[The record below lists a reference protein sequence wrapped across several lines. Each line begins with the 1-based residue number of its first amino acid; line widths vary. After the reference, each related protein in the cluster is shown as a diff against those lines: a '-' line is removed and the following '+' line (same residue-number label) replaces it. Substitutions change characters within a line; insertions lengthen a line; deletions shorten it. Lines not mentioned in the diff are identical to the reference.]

1 LLDSDLF
8 FFQFYLSFFFF
19 LQVRRKTYSIVAK
32 IIQKVSLMNLKSFF
46 VVVEIIWIASLAIIV
61 ITFPIKIIIVSYY
74 YSTYTLT
81 PSYFNQFKSTFCL
94 HALPK
99 IKKKLR
105 KN

>member
-1 LLDSDLF
+1 
-8 FFQFYLSFFFF
+8 
-19 LQVRRKTYSIVAK
+19 
-32 IIQKVSLMNLKSFF
+32 MNLKSFF

-105 KN
+105 KKVKKISELKTKNLARRVVICCCPALF

>member
-1 LLDSDLF
+1 
-8 FFQFYLSFFFF
+8 
-19 LQVRRKTYSIVAK
+19 
-32 IIQKVSLMNLKSFF
+32 MNLKSFF
-46 VVVEIIWIASLAIIV
+46 VVVVVKIIWIASLAIIV